1 MGERFS
7 IENYYKNISFE
18 QYKKTAE
25 KLESSIRKVNPNIT
39 SSVLLTT
46 NRDDYNGW
54 GSMTMDIPEIF
65 KDDIEKKKECN
76 LKDLTKNL
84 WEKSL
89 EVELWIKDKTS
100 SSTYFI
106 VLSNEERNKNSM
118 YFLGTG
124 LNNKEQMVFDSFKK
138 TGLFQKLGNGH
149 PKSSD
154 FSVGYSSANLMQKK

>member
-76 LKDLTKNL
+76 LKDL
-84 WEKSL
+84 
-89 EVELWIKDKTS
+89 
-100 SSTYFI
+100 
-106 VLSNEERNKNSM
+106 SNEERNKNSM